1 VRRAAQVFIATPV
14 DECYRRVVS
23 RARRGETA
31 VARSYI
37 AKVAMLY
44 AQSPASQHWRVET
57 APPAIV
63 AAAILAKLG
72 LPGRCGRTRSL
83 SV

>member
-1 VRRAAQVFIATPV
+1 MFIATSV

-23 RARRGETA
+23 RARRGETS
-31 VARSYI
+31 VGRDYI

-44 AQSPASQHWRVET
+44 AQSPASQHWRVGT
-57 APPAIV
+57 GHPASV
-63 AAAILAKLG
+63 AAAILSKLG
-72 LPGRCGRTRSL
+72 LPGRCGRTRSF